1 MSPTTHSEITLFD
14 IAGIRVAVDLSWL
27 IVFGLVFWS
36 LTAGY
41 FPSLH
46 PGYPWAEYLIVGL
59 GATLCFFAS
68 VLLHELSH
76 ALVAKYLGETVER
89 ITLFIFGGMAHMRD
103 EPASARNEFLI
114 AGAGPLASLALGALF
129 WLTPQLFSVIS
140 HWPMWHSVF
149 VYLGFINLA
158 LAVFNLLPGFP
169 LDGGRL
175 LRAVLWARS
184 GDFVKATARAAGW
197 GRAIA
202 YGLMGLGAIEIF
214 LGSLMGGLWL
224 IFVAFFLRSAAI
236 ASYQSLLARQVLEG
250 VWVKRIMA
258 ANPIMI
264 PANLTV
270 EQAIEEYFLRHEYHG
285 YPVTSD
291 GKVVGLI
298 SLGEVRDCPLAERN
312 QRMVGNSMRPLDS
325 SIRIA
330 STAPVTHALEQ
341 MFEAGVGRLLVID
354 GGKMVG
360 MISRSAIAR
369 RLALRGEVGLAP
381 AEGRGW
387 TPERFDALRR
397 AS

>member
-1 MSPTTHSEITLFD
+1 MSLMTRSEIVLFD
-14 IAGIRVAVDLSWL
+14 IAGIRVAVDISWL
-27 IVFGLVFWS
+27 IVFVLVFWS

-46 PGYPWAEYLIVGL
+46 PGYAWTEYLIVGL

-76 ALVAKYLGETVER
+76 ALVAKYLGERVER

-103 EPASARNEFLI
+103 EPASARIEFLI
-114 AGAGPLASLALGALF
+114 AGAGPLASLVLGALF

-184 GDFVKATARAAGW
+184 GDFVKATARAADW

-236 ASYQSLLARQVLEG
+236 ASYQSVLARQVLEG
-250 VWVKRIMA
+250 VWVKRFMA
-258 ANPIMI
+258 ANPITI

-270 EQAIEEYFLRHEYHG
+270 ERAIEEYFLQHEYHG

-291 GKVVGLI
+291 GKVVGLL
-298 SLGEVRDCPLAERN
+298 SLSEVRSCPPAERN
-312 QRMVGNSMRPLDS
+312 QRVVGNFMRPLDS

-330 STAPVTHALEQ
+330 STAPVT
-341 MFEAGVGRLLVID
+341 
-354 GGKMVG
+354 
-360 MISRSAIAR
+360 
-369 RLALRGEVGLAP
+369 
-381 AEGRGW
+381 
-387 TPERFDALRR
+387 
-397 AS
+397 